1 MSPQLQVLLA
11 AWVVSAAWVLLA
23 PGPARAQVAPPS
35 PGAEALEKRPDST
48 LSLKGYYRVRGDV
61 FHNLDLDRGPTP
73 QGSYL
78 FPLPASN
85 PRDQVL
91 QSSNMRLRLEPAW
104 RVTRSV
110 RVIMQVDFLD
120 NLVLGST
127 PAGLPRDRWT
137 PMAAATLG
145 QVSPES
151 GKNSWGDAVIVRR
164 AWGEVLLPFGVVAVG
179 RQGALVNWGTGFF
192 INAGNDLDA
201 DRSDSADRAVFA
213 TSLAGHLWMVAFEW
227 SASGPTS
234 AGLWPEDQPLD
245 RDPRDNVRTYAFGF
259 ARYHTDAGVRRR
271 TRAAA
276 VSVNYGLIA
285 SYRTQK
291 IDVPGYYAPGG
302 LSGSYGPDAV
312 VSRGLQTVSA
322 DLWFRLVHRR
332 FRLEVEAAV
341 IWGRI
346 GDASLDPGVSLGTAI
361 ESLQYGGVVQAAWT
375 PWGGGFSL
383 GLEVGLASGDPA
395 PGFGVR
401 SPLDQAQAV
410 PGDVD
415 GPQFRLPQDN
425 RVDNFRFHPN
435 YHVDLIL
442 FRRIL
447 GTVSDSV
454 YLRPW
459 VRWTSRWGLALEAVA
474 ISSFALEAASP
485 PGGERPL
492 GVELDVG
499 ARFRFDRSFVVR
511 VGFGVLVPLAGLDN
525 AALGLKAKPATTL
538 HVLMGFVL

>member
-1 MSPQLQVLLA
+1 MKLLIQVLGAVLVLLA
-11 AWVVSAAWVLLA
+11 SN
-23 PGPARAQVAPPS
+23 PARAQLAPPS
-35 PGAEALEKRPDST
+35 PGAEALEKRPDTT
-48 LSLKGYYRVRGDV
+48 LSLRGYLRVRGDV

-85 PRDQVL
+85 PRGQVL
-91 QSSNMRLRLEPAW
+91 QSTNMRLRLEPAW
-104 RVTRSV
+104 RITRSV
-110 RVIMQVDFLD
+110 RVLMQVDFLD
-120 NLVLGST
+120 NVVLGST
-127 PAGLPRDRWT
+127 PAGLPRDPWT
-137 PMAAATLG
+137 PMSAAALG

-151 GKNSWGDAVIVRR
+151 GTNHWNDAVIIRR
-164 AWGEVLLPFGVVAVG
+164 AWGEVLLPFGVLAVG

-201 DRSDSADRAVFA
+201 DRSDSADRLVFA
-213 TSLAGHLWMVAFEW
+213 TSLLGHLWMFAFEW

-234 AGLWPEDQPLD
+234 AGLWPDDQPFD
-245 RDPRDNVRTYAFGF
+245 RDPRDDVRTYAFGF
-259 ARYHTDAGVRRR
+259 ARYHDDAGVRRR
-271 TRAAA
+271 VRGGA

-302 LSGSYGPDAV
+302 LSGNYGPDAV
-312 VSRGLQTVSA
+312 VNRDLQTVSA
-322 DLWFRLVHRR
+322 DLWFRLVHRS
-332 FRLEVEAAV
+332 FRLEIEAAV

-346 GDASLDPGVSLGTAI
+346 GDASLDPGLSLGTAI

-375 PWGGGFSL
+375 PGGGGFSL

-401 SPLDQAQAV
+401 SPLNQTQAL

-459 VRWTSRWGLALEAVA
+459 VRWKSRWGLSLEAVA
-474 ISSFALEAASP
+474 ISSFALEANTP

-492 GVELDVG
+492 GVEVDLG
-499 ARFRFDRSFVVR
+499 ASFQFDRSFVVR
-511 VGFGVLVPLAGLDN
+511 LGFGLLVPLAGLDN
-525 AALGLKAKPATTL
+525 VALGLRAKPATTL
-538 HVLMGFVL
+538 HALMGFVL

>member
-1 MSPQLQVLLA
+1 MKLRFQVLMAVL
-11 AWVVSAAWVLLA
+11 VLLVSN
-23 PGPARAQVAPPS
+23 PARAQLAPPS
-35 PGAEALEKRPDST
+35 PGSEALEKRPDST
-48 LSLKGYYRVRGDV
+48 LSLRGYLRIRGDV

-73 QGSYL
+73 QGSSL

-85 PRDQVL
+85 PRGQVL
-91 QSSNMRLRLEPAW
+91 QSTNMRLRLEPAW
-104 RVTRSV
+104 SITPSV
-110 RVIMQVDFLD
+110 RVMMQVDFLD
-120 NLVLGST
+120 NVVLGST

-137 PMAAATLG
+137 PMSAAALG

-151 GKNSWGDAVIVRR
+151 GKNNWSDAVIVRR
-164 AWGEVLLPFGVVAVG
+164 AWGEVLLPFGVLAVG

-201 DRSDSADRAVFA
+201 DRSDSADRIVFA
-213 TSLAGHLWMVAFEW
+213 TSLLHHLWMFAFEW

-234 AGLWPEDQPLD
+234 AGLWPDDQPFD
-245 RDPRDNVRTYAFGF
+245 RDPRDDVRTYAFGF
-259 ARYHTDAGVRRR
+259 ARYHSDAGVRRR
-271 TRAAA
+271 VRGGA

-302 LSGSYGPDAV
+302 LNGSYGPSSV
-312 VSRGLQTVSA
+312 VNRDLQTVSA
-322 DLWFRLVHRR
+322 DLWFRLVHRS

-346 GDASLDPGVSLGTAI
+346 GDASLDPGISLGSAI
-361 ESLQYGGVVQAAWT
+361 ESLQYGGVIQAAWT
-375 PWGGGFSL
+375 PGRRGFSL

-401 SPLDQAQAV
+401 SPLAQTQAV

-459 VRWTSRWGLALEAVA
+459 VRWRSSWGLALEAVA

-492 GVELDVG
+492 GVELDFG
-499 ARFRFDRSFVVR
+499 ASFKFDRSFVVR
-511 VGFGVLVPLAGLDN
+511 LGFGVLVPLAGLDN
-525 AALGLKAKPATTL
+525 VALGLRAKPAMTL
-538 HVLMGFVL
+538 HALMGFVL

>member
-1 MSPQLQVLLA
+1 MKLFFQALGALDVLLA
-11 AWVVSAAWVLLA
+11 VSNPV
-23 PGPARAQVAPPS
+23 RAQLAPPS
-35 PGAEALEKRPDST
+35 PGSEALEKRPDST
-48 LSLKGYYRVRGDV
+48 LSLKGYLRVRGDV

-85 PRDQVL
+85 PRSQVL
-91 QSSNMRLRLEPAW
+91 RSANMRLRLEPAW

-120 NLVLGST
+120 NVVMGST
-127 PAGLPRDRWT
+127 PAGLPRTPWT
-137 PMAAATLG
+137 PMSAATLG
-145 QVSPES
+145 QVSPTS
-151 GKNSWGDAVIVRR
+151 GENSWTDAVAVRR
-164 AWGEVLLPFGVVAVG
+164 AWGEVLLPFGVLAVG
-179 RQGALVNWGTGFF
+179 RQGALMNWGTGFF

-201 DRSDSADRAVFA
+201 DRSDSADRVVFA
-213 TSLAGHLWMVAFEW
+213 TSLLGHLWMFAFEW
-227 SASGPTS
+227 SASGPTT
-234 AGLWPEDQPLD
+234 AGLWPDDQPFD
-245 RDPRDNVRTYAFGF
+245 RDRRDDVRTYAFGF
-259 ARYHTDAGVRRR
+259 ARFHSNAGVRRR
-271 TRAAA
+271 VRAGAP
-276 VSVNYGLIA
+276 SVNYGLLA
-285 SYRTQK
+285 SYRTQQ

-302 LSGSYGPDAV
+302 LGGNYGPSAV
-312 VSRGLQTVSA
+312 VNRGLQTVSA
-322 DLWFRLVHRR
+322 DLWFRLVHRS

-346 GDASLDPGVSLGTAI
+346 GDASLDPGISLGAVI
-361 ESLQYGGVVQAAWT
+361 ESLQYGGVIQASWA
-375 PWGGGFSL
+375 PGKSGFSL
-383 GLEVGLASGDPA
+383 GLELGLASGDPA

-447 GTVSDSV
+447 GTVSDAL

-459 VRWTSRWGLALEAVA
+459 VRWKSRWGLAFEAVA
-474 ISSFALEAASP
+474 ISSFALEEASP
-485 PGGERPL
+485 PGGKRPL
-492 GVELDVG
+492 GVEVDIG
-499 ARFRFDRSFVVR
+499 ASYQFDASFVVR
-511 VGFGVLVPLAGLDN
+511 LGFGVLVPLAGLDN
-525 AALGLKAKPATTL
+525 VALGLDAKPATTL
-538 HVLMGFVL
+538 HLLMGFVL

>member
-1 MSPQLQVLLA
+1 MKLRYQVLAVVFAVTA
-11 AWVVSAAWVLLA
+11 ASNPV
-23 PGPARAQVAPPS
+23 RAQLAPPS
-35 PGAEALEKRPDST
+35 PGSEALEQRPDST
-48 LSLKGYYRVRGDV
+48 LSLKGYLRVRGDM

-85 PRDQVL
+85 PRAQVL
-91 QSSNMRLRLEPAW
+91 QSANMRLRLEPAW

-110 RVIMQVDFLD
+110 RIIMQVDFLD
-120 NLVLGST
+120 NVVLGST

-137 PMAAATLG
+137 PMSAATLG
-145 QVSPES
+145 QVSPDS
-151 GKNSWGDAVIVRR
+151 GTNSWRDAVILRR
-164 AWGEVLLPFGVVAVG
+164 AWGEVLLPFGVLAVG
-179 RQGALVNWGTGFF
+179 RQGALMNWGTGFF

-213 TSLAGHLWMVAFEW
+213 TSLAGHLWMLAFEW

-234 AGLWPEDQPLD
+234 AGLWPDDQPFD
-245 RDPRDNVRTYAFGF
+245 RDPRDNVRTWAFGF
-259 ARYHTDAGVRRR
+259 ARFHSDAGVRRR
-271 TRAAA
+271 VRAG
-276 VSVNYGLIA
+276 VPSVNYGLLA

-291 IDVPGYYAPGG
+291 IDVPGYYAPDG
-302 LSGSYGPDAV
+302 LHGSYGPSAV
-312 VSRGLQTVSA
+312 VNRGLQTVSA
-322 DLWFRLVHRR
+322 DLWFRVVHRS
-332 FRLEVEAAV
+332 FRLELEAAV

-346 GDASLDPGVSLGTAI
+346 GDASLDPGLSLGTAV
-361 ESLQYGGVVQAAWT
+361 ESLQYGGVIQASWAPGRSGW
-375 PWGGGFSL
+375 SL
-383 GLEVGLASGDPA
+383 GVEVGLASGDPA

-410 PGDVD
+410 PGDLD

-447 GTVSDSV
+447 GTVTDAV

-459 VRWTSRWGLALEAVA
+459 VRWKSRWGLALEAVA
-474 ISSFALEAASP
+474 ISSFALQEASP
-485 PGGERPL
+485 PGGQRPL
-492 GVELDVG
+492 GVELDLG
-499 ARFRFDRSFVVR
+499 ASFKFDRSFVVR
-511 VGFGVLVPLAGLDN
+511 LGFGVLVPLSGLDN
-525 AALGLKAKPATTL
+525 VALGLKAKPATTL